1 MPKRTKIA
9 NYILMALALLWLVY
23 YDGHR
28 TIVFKGIT
36 SAWFV
41 VIGLIN
47 LICRWN
53 TGHRKVLVLMEI
65 GLFLTAAAD
74 VILWNH
80 FMLGAGIFAVGHIF
94 YFAAFSVMDPFRKQ
108 DWLPI
113 GILAAVTLVFI
124 FCTPFI
130 QVQGVMAAVLVAYA
144 LIISCMLGKNVANL
158 RRNPTLLRKLLF
170 IGGIMFWFSDLMLAL
185 CLFGDGGRLAN
196 ALCVYSYWP
205 GQLLL
210 AHSMLYTE

>member
-1 MPKRTKIA
+1 MHKRIKIT
-9 NYILMALALLWLVY
+9 NFILMALALLWLVY

-47 LICRWN
+47 LIFRRHC
-53 TGHRKVLVLMEI
+53 GSRKMLILMEI

-80 FMLGAGIFAVGHIF
+80 FMMGAGIFALGHIF
-94 YFAAFSVMDPFRKQ
+94 YFAAFSVMEPFRKG
-108 DWLPI
+108 DWIPI
-113 GILAAVTLVFI
+113 GILAAVALVFI

-130 QVQGVMAAVLVAYA
+130 HVEGIMAAVLVAYA
-144 LIISCMLGKNVANL
+144 LIISCMLGKDASNL
-158 RRNPTLLRKLLF
+158 RRKPSRLRWLLL
-170 IGGIMFWFSDLMLAL
+170 IGGTMFWFSDLMLAL
-185 CLFGDGGRLAN
+185 SIFGDGGRLAN

-210 AHSMLYTE
+210 AHSMLYSE